1 MKKYDVVYFL
11 KPDEVNNEARWS
23 LRSIEKNMDHG
34 AVWFYGGQP
43 SELIPD
49 RRAPMIQSDRQTKWQ
64 RVREMLAAACE
75 NDEITQKFW
84 LMNDDFFVLQKM
96 ESEGPYFGGDLRSHI
111 LSIEY
116 RHGNITPYTAELR
129 TCEAMLEETGL
140 PTFNYALHIP
150 MLIDRK
156 KMAEALQAFPGCPM
170 FRSIYGNYAEIG
182 GSYHEDVKVIG
193 QNELIPE
200 AADFASTTDESFG
213 YGAAGAQIRSMFPEK
228 CKYEI

>member
-96 ESEGPYFGGDLRSHI
+96 ESERPYFGGDLRSHI

-116 RHGNITPYTAELR
+116 RHGRITPYTAELR
-129 TCEAMLEETGL
+129 ACEAMLEEAGL

-156 KMAEALQAFPGCPM
+156 KMAAALRAFPGCPM

-182 GSYHEDVKVIG
+182 GSCHDDVKVVG

-200 AADFASTTDESFG
+200 TADFASTTDESFG
-213 YGAAGAQIRSMFPEK
+213 YGAAGAQIRAMFPEK